1 MGEHL
6 IGSGNCPRIFMNYSK
21 VEAAKKNFR
30 KRGTIFE
37 IQKVRKKSGY
47 KMNAASVQLRRI
59 FITEDSQQSSKY
71 PRASAFV
78 RME

>member
-47 KMNAASVQLRRI
+47 KMKAASVQLRRI
-59 FITEDSQQSSKY
+59 LSSHQNT
-71 PRASAFV
+71 RAPALLFV
-78 RME
+78 WNDGV